1 MKRVLLAKTA
11 IALHVKA
18 KDWEDAIR
26 QAGQLLVENG
36 NIEASYIVA
45 MINNIH
51 KLGPYILIA
60 PNVAMPHARPEDGVK
75 KEGISVVTLAEAVEF
90 GPGQPFKIV
99 ICLAAVDQNLHIDI
113 LQKISEVIADE
124 ALVEILLTTDSID
137 DVYTMF
143 NGEGV

>member
-11 IALHVKA
+11 IALQVDV

-36 NIEASYIVA
+36 NVESSYVAA

-51 KLGPYILIA
+51 TLGPYILIA

-75 KEGISVVTLAEAVEF
+75 KEGISVVTLTEAIEF
-90 GPGQPFKIV
+90 GPDQPFKII

-124 ALVEILLTTDSID
+124 SLVETLLTTESID
-137 DVYTMF
+137 DVYYMF
-143 NGEGV
+143 NGEEV

>member
-1 MKRVLLAKTA
+1 MKRVLLARTA
-11 IALHVKA
+11 VALQVDA
-18 KDWEDAIR
+18 KHGEDAIR

-36 NIEASYIVA
+36 NVESSYVAA

-51 KLGPYILIA
+51 TLGPYILIA

-75 KEGISVVTLAEAVEF
+75 KEGISVVTLTEAIEF
-90 GPGQPFKIV
+90 SPDQPFKII

-124 ALVEILLTTDSID
+124 SLVETLLTTESID
-137 DVYTMF
+137 DVYYMF
-143 NGEGV
+143 NGQED